1 MTATLVFSDRLD
13 SITIDR
19 LTTSS
24 TEILYTLS
32 QVDQRCSAPMK
43 NKFHEHM
50 KQPGACN
57 QRQCNCIAAMLFQ
70 KHYVADNNWSALNDE
85 AELWDAAVSDILDA
99 YREPFAI
106 TIQKA
111 LRWIAFG
118 GYVLLFWPVQ
128 LHVLVSKFQAL
139 LFYGRNVCQIVRAWG
154 LKSFTVDF
162 FLLNDTHPSYWR
174 QRASCS
180 YPCIFVS
187 LLY

>member
-50 KQPGACN
+50 KQPGARN
-57 QRQCNCIAAMLFQ
+57 QRRRNCIAAMLFQ
-70 KHYVADNNWSALNDE
+70 KHYVPDNNWSALNDE

-111 LRWIAFG
+111 LR
-118 GYVLLFWPVQ
+118 
-128 LHVLVSKFQAL
+128 
-139 LFYGRNVCQIVRAWG
+139 
-154 LKSFTVDF
+154 
-162 FLLNDTHPSYWR
+162 
-174 QRASCS
+174 
-180 YPCIFVS
+180 
-187 LLY
+187 